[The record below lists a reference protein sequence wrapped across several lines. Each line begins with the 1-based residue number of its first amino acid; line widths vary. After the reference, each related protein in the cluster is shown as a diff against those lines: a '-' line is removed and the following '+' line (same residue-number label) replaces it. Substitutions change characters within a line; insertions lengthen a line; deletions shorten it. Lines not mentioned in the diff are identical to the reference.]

1 MSMPPL
7 RPPPGMRPPNL
18 RAPNAKRRT
27 LPGAWRLPSWR
38 AALQGWRWPIS
49 KAGLPPWGGR
59 WLWGLVP
66 LTLAIAGAILAGRL
80 ILPATAEQRLKAA
93 LVEAGFADAQV
104 TVRHAGWGWLEAG
117 VRLQPGLEADT
128 ALVTFAGLVPWGQPA
143 RLALTG
149 VSLDAG
155 HLDGQ
160 ALARLTDLPID
171 HVDIGSAQL
180 IHGDWSMPLAL
191 HATLDH
197 QAGDGAE
204 AGAWQGQAVMEPAAG
219 WPALAVTVSLTKTA
233 DGPALRLTAAPGA
246 NPMVSGTLAAG
257 PKGTAQA
264 ELTVTDLRV
273 REWGG
278 PISAHL
284 AAQGGSD
291 RWTVSATAETPDA
304 HLALEGAKPWTGMR
318 GTGMPAAP
326 WGLTLRARGAGTWS
340 GEGLLTVAGTGE
352 GGALAVTV
360 AAEGM
365 TAPELPLMA
374 AFLNGG
380 GNLTPEGDGA
390 WRLDLTRAA
399 QLGGRL
405 RDGQGTPVSLG
416 WDPGADGH
424 LVMTWRGGWGKER
437 RGHAEAQGALVGRLG
452 PAATP
457 LIAGGTTGLH
467 IAADWDAGGLSA
479 LEASAASVEAPVLLG
494 GTLEGAH
501 LSSGF
506 DRANRARPWQL
517 TLEGGRV
524 RGAMLPPLAL
534 AVTLSGDPAATLT
547 LAGQARGTDTP
558 LVLGLS
564 GHWIGAEK
572 RGEAAAV
579 LEPLTLSNVP
589 DLSRLLPGAGLAG
602 PVQGLGTV
610 AGRAHL
616 SWEQGHLT
624 ASGEVRADAVSL
636 ASPSLAIDGLKGAVA
651 LDGLFPLHSPPA
663 QHIEA
668 KAVRAALALEDVGL
682 DFQLADG
689 RVLLQG
695 GDLAW
700 AGGHV
705 HLSPEEGGGFS
716 ATVAEVDLAQALPAW
731 TAAGYTLQG
740 KLAGRLLGRF
750 DGMAPVL
757 AYGGLQAEAPGHIG
771 YADTTGAGVPVVLNP
786 DHNGKVALVTRAL
799 ADYDYQV
806 LSLEPKG
813 PILTDP
819 RARLLLRGVNP
830 GFYGGYPV
838 DLDLELDAGDLSAT
852 GASERRQ

>member
-1 MSMPPL
+1 
-7 RPPPGMRPPNL
+7 MRPPDL
-18 RAPNAKRRT
+18 RAPKAKRRT
-27 LPGAWRLPSWR
+27 TPGAGRLPSWR
-38 AALQGWRWPIS
+38 AALKGWRWPVPF
-49 KAGLPPWGGR
+49 KAGLPPWGAR

-66 LTLAIAGAILAGRL
+66 LTLAIAGGILAGRL

-93 LVEAGFADAQV
+93 LVEAGFPDAQV

-117 VRLQPGLEADT
+117 VRLQAGLEADT
-128 ALVTFAGLVPWGQPA
+128 ALVTFAGLVPWGRPA

-149 VSLDAG
+149 ISLDAG

-191 HATLDH
+191 HAALDRT
-197 QAGDGAE
+197 AGDAPA

-219 WPALAVTVSLTKTA
+219 WPALAVTVSLTQTA
-233 DGPALRLTAAPGA
+233 DGPALRLAAAPGA
-246 NPMVSGTLAAG
+246 TPMVSGTLVAG
-257 PKGTAQA
+257 PKGTVKA

-273 REWGG
+273 RDWGG
-278 PISAHL
+278 PMSAHL
-284 AAQGGSD
+284 AAQGDGD

-304 HLALEGAKPWTGMR
+304 HLALEGARPWIGMQ
-318 GTGMPAAP
+318 GAMPAAP

-340 GEGLLTVAGTGE
+340 GEGLLTVAGTAE
-352 GGALAVTV
+352 GGTLAVTV
-360 AAEGM
+360 AADGM

-374 AFLNGG
+374 AFLNAG
-380 GNLTPEGDGA
+380 GNLKPEGDGA
-390 WRLDLTRAA
+390 WRLDLTRPA
-399 QLGGRL
+399 QVGGRL

-424 LVMTWRGGWGKER
+424 FAVTWRGGWGKER
-437 RGHAEAQGALVGRLG
+437 RGHAEARGALVGRLG

-457 LIAGGTTGLH
+457 LIAGGTTGLRVT
-467 IAADWDAGGLSA
+467 ADWDAGGLSA
-479 LEASAASVEAPVLLG
+479 LEASAEAVQAPALLG

-501 LSSGF
+501 LSGGF
-506 DRANRARPWQL
+506 DRANRANPWQL
-517 TLEGGRV
+517 TLDGGRV
-524 RGAMLPPLAL
+524 QGTMLPPLAL

-547 LAGQARGTDTP
+547 LAGQARGLGTP

-564 GHWIGAEK
+564 GHWTASER

-579 LEPLTLSNVP
+579 LEPLTLSTVP
-589 DLSRLLPGAGLAG
+589 DLARLLPGTGLTG

-610 AGRAHL
+610 AGRARL
-616 SWEQGHLT
+616 SWEQGRLT
-624 ASGEVRADAVSL
+624 GSGEVRADAVSL
-636 ASPSLAIDGLKGAVA
+636 AGPSLAIDGLKGLVA

-668 KAVRAALALEDVGL
+668 KAVRAALAVEDVGL
-682 DFQLADG
+682 DFQLAEG

-731 TAAGYTLQG
+731 AAAGYTLQG
-740 KLAGRLLGRF
+740 KLGGRLLGRF

-757 AYGGLQAEAPGHIG
+757 AFGGLQAEAPGHIG

-799 ADYDYQV
+799 ADYDYQA
-806 LSLEPKG
+806 LTLEPKG

-838 DLDLELDAGDLSAT
+838 DLDLELDAGDLSAS
-852 GASERRQ
+852 GGQGR